1 MVPSFKYWHYI
12 VGVVSRINPIRHSP
26 DKTIPLPALLPKYLL
41 WGGSYFSQISE
52 DVIHANLLLS
62 CLLSVVGK
70 NMKILCPH
78 PQPASSV
85 RKLHYNFQQ
94 DTMVTAVRG
103 HGLWRD
109 TAALIS
115 NILMRRGED

>member
-62 CLLSVVGK
+62 F
-70 NMKILCPH
+70 
-78 PQPASSV
+78 V
-85 RKLHYNFQQ
+85 RCWQKYENS
-94 DTMVTAVRG
+94 VTAS
-103 HGLWRD
+103 
-109 TAALIS
+109 AAGKS
-115 NILMRRGED
+115 C